1 MSTIV
6 KEERKHNELYPK
18 KLFSRERERERAA
31 GQEQSCS
38 PNHLLGWLNAK
49 ISNGKQVPPI
59 VSALFLVFFQ
69 GLCKGSKW
77 FFL

>member
-1 MSTIV
+1 MSTID

-18 KLFSRERERERAA
+18 KLFVRERERERAA
-31 GQEQSCS
+31 RQEQSCS